1 MESEKFTLED
11 GRKAEKVVKEVLISN
26 QEKEIVTELK
36 AEEER
41 PLKTQTR
48 VTEKVRP
55 FVYERKIETLDPTTG
70 QVIDV
75 KIEEVIKT
83 TNEEDRKDCL
93 TKEEMIDTI
102 VQAIKNLKQE
112 VPVDENENENENK
125 KTLKSLGI
133 IQKIE
138 NSDQKDYSIKEIVLI
153 GVIILQVLGLAY
165 LLLS

>member
-55 FVYERKIETLDPTTG
+55 FVYERKIETLDPNTG
-70 QVIDV
+70 EVIDV
-75 KIEEVIKT
+75 TVEEVIKT
-83 TNEEDRKDCL
+83 TTEEDRKNCL

-102 VQAIKNLKQE
+102 VQAIKNLNFKQE
-112 VPVDENENENENK
+112 EQVNTNENK
-125 KTLKSLGI
+125 KTLKSLGV
-133 IQKIE
+133 IQKLE
-138 NSDQKDYSIKEIVLI
+138 ESDQKEYSTKEIVLI
-153 GVIILQVLGLAY
+153 VVIVLQVLGLAY
-165 LLLS
+165 LLL